1 MEEEAVS
8 ENNPG
13 GARLPTFNHRR
24 IRSEVRAPRGQR
36 GREERRSYG
45 RIEGRHHS
53 PSREPSFLGEARKK
67 RRIEELEEELKLLKE
82 GDKVKGGQRQRKRFR
97 SRSGSCGSPKR
108 TPSYKEHNRR
118 SKHRHHKSVSP
129 ERRKLDHPKAPPH
142 QHQHNPVWKKLHQ
155 ISSSP
160 FSAEIERAKFPA
172 RFVPPPLAVYDG
184 KSDPVGHLSR
194 FRQSMA
200 LHTSNDP
207 LMCRIFPSS
216 LGEVGLRWFDRLDH
230 RSIRSWQEM
239 SESFTA
245 RFITNTRKPKE
256 IDALLALK
264 MKAGESLKSYSARY
278 WEVYN
283 DIDTCDEDTVI
294 KTFWFGLNED
304 IKLRRSLTK
313 RPPLSM
319 EDLMT
324 RLEEHIRVE
333 DDPKSSAR
341 TVEAAPTMDKKT
353 SQLGQSQA
361 KKSKRSADQPR
372 AGTCMAVHTVFKQPI
387 YRLLPFIK
395 DQPYFE
401 WPAKMLGDPATREG
415 KPYCSYHRE
424 RGHLTE
430 QCRAYKYHLEQLVK
444 NGHLR
449 QYIDETKNSQQSIE
463 APKLTIKDSAPIGII
478 DVIHYGTTSH
488 DQRGEMRRAAHLREV
503 FQIGD
508 SAQMAL
514 VPLKKES
521 TEQIIFT
528 NQDLEG
534 VQVPH
539 SDALVVTLRIG
550 EFDVKRILIDPG
562 SSVEI
567 MYESLFKGLG
577 LEKKDLSP
585 VEGPLSG
592 FSGET
597 VVPTG
602 KVTINVK
609 AGTVSTPTDFFVLNA
624 FSPYNAILGRPWLH
638 RMGAIPST
646 LHQRLRFPTPQ
657 GVMENEEGNKERLP
671 QEKCAEKLVPV
682 SVIKDE
688 DQRQFLVGESLTGE
702 YRKQLLTL
710 LEEYQDVFAWTP
722 YEAPGVD
729 PEFASHALNVSPQ
742 YKPVVQKA
750 RRSAPQHAE
759 AVREEVER
767 LLKIGAIREI
777 LYPQWLSNTVVV
789 KKKNGKW
796 RVCMDFTDLNKACPK
811 DPFPLPKIDQ
821 LVDSTAGHERMS
833 FLDAFQ
839 GYHQIALKKEDQE
852 KTAFITPRGIFCYK
866 VMPFGLKNAGATY
879 QRMVTKMFSELLGKT
894 VEVYIDDMVVKSIK
908 STDHIEDLRKVFE
921 ILRTHS
927 LKLNATK
934 CAFGVGS
941 GKFLGFLV
949 TQRGIEANPDQIAA
963 IQGLQPPRNV
973 REVQRLTGMAA
984 ALNRFI
990 SKSAEKCRPFFDL
1003 IKKGKSFV
1011 WNEESDRAFER
1022 LKKYLSTPPLL
1033 SSPKEGEPLYIYL
1046 AASDKAV
1053 SAAIVRNGLGEQQSV
1068 YYTSKTMSGAE
1079 TRYLPLEK
1087 SALALFTTAK
1097 KLPHYFQ
1104 AHTMI
1109 VLTSLP
1115 LKALFR
1121 SLDFSG
1127 RISKWGAHLGAYDVH
1142 YKPRTSIKGQVLA
1155 DFVAEFAPEHSEQ
1168 PTIEEP
1174 PRSAEQDEDSSY
1186 WTLYVDG
1193 AANSRGSGLGI
1204 VLISPEGKMLEQA
1217 VRLGFGASNN
1227 EAEYEALL
1235 HGLRA
1240 AKRLGATFLRLR
1252 CDSQLIVNQLT
1263 GEYTAKDE
1271 RMMAYRDL
1279 ATDLIKNFD
1288 KVNIERVGRE
1298 HNGHA
1303 DSLAGL
1309 ASSVAPDF
1317 RRTIT
1322 VEAQDSPS
1330 ITKSSLAIVCQVE
1343 AGPSWM
1349 DPILNYLTKDVLPAD
1364 QKEAAKIRRNATR
1377 YWVSREGK
1385 LYKKSYTGPYLLCV
1399 HPDMVPDLLY
1409 EIHEGVCGGHTGG
1422 RSLAHRAIGQGYWWP
1437 YMQKDAAQYVRCCE
1451 KCQLFA
1457 PAIHKPAS
1465 QLNPISS
1472 PWPFAQ
1478 WGLDLV
1484 GPLPRATRN
1493 RQWLIVATDYFTKW
1507 VEAEPL
1513 ARITDS
1519 ELRKFI
1525 WKNIIT
1531 RFGIPRCL
1539 ISDNGTQFD
1548 SGPFKKYCSELG
1560 IRNHFSSPA
1569 YPQGNGQAESSN
1581 KTILNGIKKRL
1592 EEAKGRWVEELPTIL
1607 WTFRTTPRSSTGETP
1622 YSLTYGVEAVIPLE
1636 VGLPTLRSEQYD
1648 QEDNELMLAKD
1659 LDLAQERRDL
1669 AMIRLASYQGDLKKR
1684 YGRNINARSLTVGD
1698 MVLRRV
1704 LGSKRDPSQGK
1715 LGANWEGPYQIISEA
1730 GLGAFNLQAERHK
1743 TLAMLGVSPVNPQ
1756 VVWWGGIKT
1765 LATPRCSTYESSSGM
1780 VGRHKT
1786 LATPRCS
1793 TCESSSGMVGRH
1805 QNPGHAQ
1812 WYGGAASKPW
1822 PRPGALPMNPQV
1834 VWWGGIKTLA
1844 TPRCSTYESSS
1855 GMVGRHKTLATPR
1868 CSTYESSSGMVGQP
1882 KILAMLGVSPVDPQ
1896 VGPVKRS
1903 FAQMTV

>member
-24 IRSEVRAPRGQR
+24 IRSEVRAPGGQR

-53 PSREPSFLGEARKK
+53 PSKEPSFLGEARKK
-67 RRIEELEEELKLLKE
+67 RRIEELEEELRFLKE
-82 GDKVKGGQRQRKRFR
+82 EGEEKGGQRQRRRSK

-108 TPSYKEHNRR
+108 TPSHKEQNRR
-118 SKHRHHKSVSP
+118 SKHRHQSSTKSHH
-129 ERRKLDHPKAPPH
+129 L
-142 QHQHNPVWKKLHQ
+142 
-155 ISSSP
+155 P

-194 FRQSMA
+194 YRQSMA

-216 LGEVGLRWFDRLDH
+216 LGEVGLRW
-230 RSIRSWQEM
+230 
-239 SESFTA
+239 
-245 RFITNTRKPKE
+245 KPKE

-264 MKAGESLKSYSARY
+264 MKAGETLKSYSARY

-283 DIDTCDEDTVI
+283 DIDACDEDIVV
-294 KTFWFGLNED
+294 KTFRFGLNED

-319 EDLMT
+319 ADLMT

-341 TVEAAPTMDKKT
+341 TVEAAPPLDKKT
-353 SQLGQSQA
+353 TQPEQNQA
-361 KKSKRSADQPR
+361 KRSKRSADQPR
-372 AGTCMAVHTVFKQPI
+372 AGTCMAVHTVFKQPS
-387 YRLLPFIK
+387 LLPFM
-395 DQPYFE
+395 P
-401 WPAKMLGDPATREG
+401 GDPATREG

-449 QYIDETKNSQQSIE
+449 QYIDETKNSQQSVE
-463 APKLTIKDSAPIGII
+463 APKLKIKDSAPIGII
-478 DVIHYGTTSH
+478 DVIHYGITSH

-503 FQIGD
+503 FQVGD
-508 SAQMAL
+508 SAQMAP
-514 VPLKKES
+514 VPLRKES

-534 VQVPH
+534 VQVPN

-577 LEKKDLSP
+577 LEKKDLSL

-638 RMGAIPST
+638 RMGA
-646 LHQRLRFPTPQ
+646 
-657 GVMENEEGNKERLP
+657 NKEGNKERLP
-671 QEKCAEKLVPV
+671 QEKCVENLVLVYVAEG
-682 SVIKDE
+682 E
-688 DQRQFLVGESLTGE
+688 AQRQFLIGDSLSEELKT
-702 YRKQLLTL
+702 RLLAL

-722 YEAPGVD
+722 YEAPGID
-729 PEFASHALNVSPQ
+729 SEFISHALNVSPE
-742 YKPVVQKA
+742 YKPVAHRA
-750 RRSAPQHAE
+750 RRTAPQHAE

-767 LLKIGAIREI
+767 LLKIGVVREV

-796 RVCMDFTDLNKACPK
+796 RVCVNFTDLNKACPK

-839 GYHQIALKKEDQE
+839 GYHQIALREEDQE
-852 KTAFITPRGIFCYK
+852 KTAFITPRGVFCYK

-894 VEVYIDDMVVKSIK
+894 VEVYIDDMVVKSVK
-908 STDHIEDLRKVFE
+908 GTDHVGDLREVFE
-921 ILRTHS
+921 ILRRHN

-949 TQRGIEANPDQIAA
+949 TQRGIEANPDQIAV
-963 IQGLQPPRNV
+963 IQELQPPKNV

-984 ALNRFI
+984 TLNRFI
-990 SKSAEKCRPFFDL
+990 SKSADRCRPFFDL
-1003 IKKGKSFV
+1003 IKKGKSFT

-1022 LKKYLSTPPLL
+1022 LKRYLSTPPLL
-1033 SSPKEGEPLYIYL
+1033 SSPKEGEPLYMYL

-1053 SAAIVRNGLGEQQSV
+1053 SAAIIRDGPREQRPV
-1068 YYTSKTMSGAE
+1068 YYTSKTMSRAE

-1087 SALALFTTAK
+1087 SALALFITAK

-1104 AHTMI
+1104 AHTMV

-1121 SLDFSG
+1121 SSDFSG
-1127 RISKWGAHLGAYDVH
+1127 RISKWGAHLGAYDVR
-1142 YKPRTSIKGQVLA
+1142 YKPRISIKGQVLA
-1155 DFVAEFAPEHSEQ
+1155 DFIAEFAPENSELPITGEHPKSNEWVQ
-1168 PTIEEP
+1168 EK
-1174 PRSAEQDEDSSY
+1174 SG

-1204 VLISPEGKMLEQA
+1204 VLISPEGEMLEQA

-1240 AKRLGATFLRLR
+1240 AKRLGANVLTIH

-1263 GEYTAKDE
+1263 GEYMAKDE

-1279 ATDLIKNFD
+1279 TKDLLKGFREF
-1288 KVNIERVGRE
+1288 NIERVGRE

-1309 ASSVAPDF
+1309 ASSVAPNF
-1317 RRTIT
+1317 KRTIT
-1322 VEAQDSPS
+1322 VEVQDIPS
-1330 ITKSSLAIVCQVE
+1330 ITKS
-1343 AGPSWM
+1343 GPAVLFNKGRAARGSERSSQNPQKRDKIWSRICSM
-1349 DPILNYLTKDVLPAD
+1349 RFMKECVAATQGDVRWP
-1364 QKEAAKIRRNATR
+1364 
-1377 YWVSREGK
+1377 
-1385 LYKKSYTGPYLLCV
+1385 TGQS
-1399 HPDMVPDLLY
+1399 DR
-1409 EIHEGVCGGHTGG
+1409 GTGGHTCRKTRPNTSGAVKSANYLPPPYIS
-1422 RSLAHRAIGQGYWWP
+1422 RRRNSIQYLAPGHLHR
-1437 YMQKDAAQYVRCCE
+1437 
-1451 KCQLFA
+1451 
-1457 PAIHKPAS
+1457 
-1465 QLNPISS
+1465 
-1472 PWPFAQ
+1472 
-1478 WGLDLV
+1478 
-1484 GPLPRATRN
+1484 
-1493 RQWLIVATDYFTKW
+1493 
-1507 VEAEPL
+1507 
-1513 ARITDS
+1513 
-1519 ELRKFI
+1519 
-1525 WKNIIT
+1525 
-1531 RFGIPRCL
+1531 
-1539 ISDNGTQFD
+1539 
-1548 SGPFKKYCSELG
+1548 
-1560 IRNHFSSPA
+1560 
-1569 YPQGNGQAESSN
+1569 
-1581 KTILNGIKKRL
+1581 
-1592 EEAKGRWVEELPTIL
+1592 
-1607 WTFRTTPRSSTGETP
+1607 ETP
-1622 YSLTYGVEAVIPLE
+1622 FSLTYGVEAVIPLE

-1648 QEDNELMLAKD
+1648 QENNELMLTKD
-1659 LDLAQERRDL
+1659 MDLAQERRDL
-1669 AMIRLASYQGDLKKR
+1669 AMIRLASYQGDLKKKYDR
-1684 YGRNINARSLTVGD
+1684 SINARSIASGD

-1704 LGSKRDPSQGK
+1704 LGSKRDPSQSK
-1715 LGANWEGPYQIISEA
+1715 LGANWEGPYQVVSEA
-1730 GLGAFNLQAERHK
+1730 GLGAFNLK
-1743 TLAMLGVSPVNPQ
+1743 
-1756 VVWWGGIKT
+1756 
-1765 LATPRCSTYESSSGM
+1765 GM
-1780 VGRHKT
+1780 D
-1786 LATPRCS
+1786 
-1793 TCESSSGMVGRH
+1793 
-1805 QNPGHAQ
+1805 
-1812 WYGGAASKPW
+1812 SKPLR
-1822 PRPGALPMNPQV
+1822 RPWNLSN
-1834 VWWGGIKTLA
+1834 L
-1844 TPRCSTYESSS
+1844 
-1855 GMVGRHKTLATPR
+1855 
-1868 CSTYESSSGMVGQP
+1868 
-1882 KILAMLGVSPVDPQ
+1882 
-1896 VGPVKRS
+1896 KR
-1903 FAQMTV
+1903 FYQ

>member
-8 ENNPG
+8 ENNPR

-24 IRSEVRAPRGQR
+24 IRSEVRAPGGQR
-36 GREERRSYG
+36 GREEQRSYG

-53 PSREPSFLGEARKK
+53 PSKEPSFLGEARKK
-67 RRIEELEEELKLLKE
+67 RRIEELEEELKFLKE
-82 GDKVKGGQRQRKRFR
+82 GDKKKGGQRQRRRSR
-97 SRSGSCGSPKR
+97 SRSGSCGSPKHA
-108 TPSYKEHNRR
+108 PSHKEHNRR
-118 SKHRHHKSVSP
+118 SKHRHQRSVSP
-129 ERRKLDHPKAPPH
+129 KRRKLDHPKTPPH

-194 FRQSMA
+194 YRQSMA

-216 LGEVGLRWFDRLDH
+216 LGEVGLRWFDRLHH

-264 MKAGESLKSYSARY
+264 MKAGETLKSYSARY

-283 DIDTCDEDTVI
+283 DIDACDEDIVM
-294 KTFWFGLNED
+294 KTFRFGLNED
-304 IKLRRSLTK
+304 VKLRRSLTK

-341 TVEAAPTMDKKT
+341 TVEAAPLMDKKT
-353 SQLGQSQA
+353 SQLEQNQA
-361 KKSKRSADQPR
+361 KKSKRSAEQPR

-401 WPAKMLGDPATREG
+401 WPAKMPGDPATREG

-449 QYIDETKNSQQSIE
+449 QYIDETKSSQQNIE
-463 APKLTIKDSAPIGII
+463 APKLRIKDSAPIGII

-508 SAQMAL
+508 SAQMAP

-539 SDALVVTLRIG
+539 SDAL
-550 EFDVKRILIDPG
+550 
-562 SSVEI
+562 
-567 MYESLFKGLG
+567 GLG
-577 LEKKDLSP
+577 LEKKDLSL

-638 RMGAIPST
+638 RMGAVPST

-657 GVMENEEGNKERLP
+657 GNKEGSEERLP

-682 SVIKDE
+682 FVTKGE
-688 DQRQFLVGESLTGE
+688 DRRQFLIGESLTGE
-702 YRKQLLTL
+702 HRKQLLTL
-710 LEEYQDVFAWTP
+710 LEEYQD
-722 YEAPGVD
+722 
-729 PEFASHALNVSPQ
+729 

-767 LLKIGAIREI
+767 LLKVGAVREI

-796 RVCMDFTDLNKACPK
+796 RVCVDFTDLNKACPK

-821 LVDSTAGHERMS
+821 LVDSTAGQREDELLRRFPRIPS
-833 FLDAFQ
+833 DSS
-839 GYHQIALKKEDQE
+839 KEGRPGEDR
-852 KTAFITPRGIFCYK
+852 IHHTPRDI
-866 VMPFGLKNAGATY
+866 
-879 QRMVTKMFSELLGKT
+879 LLQ
-894 VEVYIDDMVVKSIK
+894 VYIDDMVVKSVK
-908 STDHIEDLRKVFE
+908 TKDHIRDLRKVFE
-921 ILRTHS
+921 ILRRHS

-949 TQRGIEANPDQIAA
+949 TQHGIEANPDQIEA
-963 IQGLQPPRNV
+963 IQGLRPPRNV

-1011 WNEESDRAFER
+1011 WNEESDRAFEH
-1022 LKKYLSTPPLL
+1022 LKRYLSTPPLL

-1053 SAAIVRNGLGEQQSV
+1053 SAAIVRNGLREQQPV

-1087 SALALFTTAK
+1087 SVLALFTTAK

-1121 SLDFSG
+1121 SSDFSG
-1127 RISKWGAHLGAYDVH
+1127 RISRWGAHLGAYDVH
-1142 YKPRTSIKGQVLA
+1142 YRPRTSIKGQVVA
-1155 DFVAEFAPEHSEQ
+1155 DFIAEFRTRAQ
-1168 PTIEEP
+1168 
-1174 PRSAEQDEDSSY
+1174 
-1186 WTLYVDG
+1186 
-1193 AANSRGSGLGI
+1193 
-1204 VLISPEGKMLEQA
+1204 
-1217 VRLGFGASNN
+1217 LGFGASNN

-1240 AKRLGATFLRLR
+1240 AKRLGAIFLDIR

-1263 GEYTAKDE
+1263 GEYMAKDE

-1279 ATDLIKNFD
+1279 AKDLIKSFD
-1288 KVNIERVGRE
+1288 KVNIKRVGRE

-1317 RRTIT
+1317 RRTVV
-1322 VEAQDSPS
+1322 VEVQDSPS
-1330 ITKSSLAIVCQVE
+1330 IMKGS
-1343 AGPSWM
+1343 P
-1349 DPILNYLTKDVLPAD
+1349 
-1364 QKEAAKIRRNATR
+1364 
-1377 YWVSREGK
+1377 
-1385 LYKKSYTGPYLLCV
+1385 
-1399 HPDMVPDLLY
+1399 
-1409 EIHEGVCGGHTGG
+1409 GVCGGHTGG

-1437 YMQKDAAQYVRCCE
+1437 YMQKDADQYVRRCE

-1484 GPLPRATRN
+1484 GPLPRATGN
-1493 RQWLIVATDYFTKW
+1493 RRWLIVATDYFTKC
-1507 VEAEPL
+1507 
-1513 ARITDS
+1513 
-1519 ELRKFI
+1519 F
-1525 WKNIIT
+1525 
-1531 RFGIPRCL
+1531 

-1548 SGPFKKYCSELG
+1548 SGPFKEYCSEFG

-1648 QEDNELMLAKD
+1648 PEDNELMLAKD
-1659 LDLAQERRDL
+1659 MDLVQERRDL
-1669 AMIRLASYQGDLKKR
+1669 AMIRLASYQGDLKKK
-1684 YGRNINARSLTVGD
+1684 YGRSINARSLAIGD

-1715 LGANWEGPYQIISEA
+1715 LGANWEGPYQIVSEA
-1730 GLGAFNLQAERHK
+1730 GLGAFNLKGMDGKPLRRPWNISNLKRRRDGIKILATPRCSAYESSSGMVERHK
-1743 TLAMLGVSPVNPQ
+1743 ILAMLGVSPVNPQ
-1756 VVWWGGIKT
+1756 VVWWDGIKI
-1765 LATPRCSTYESSSGM
+1765 LATPRCSAYESSSGM
-1780 VGRHKT
+1780 VERH
-1786 LATPRCS
+1786 
-1793 TCESSSGMVGRH
+1793 
-1805 QNPGHAQ
+1805 
-1812 WYGGAASKPW
+1812 
-1822 PRPGALPMNPQV
+1822 
-1834 VWWGGIKTLA
+1834 
-1844 TPRCSTYESSS
+1844 
-1855 GMVGRHKTLATPR
+1855 
-1868 CSTYESSSGMVGQP
+1868 
-1882 KILAMLGVSPVDPQ
+1882 KILAMLGVSPVNPQ
-1896 VGPVKRS
+1896 VVWWDGIKILATPRCSAYESSSGMVERHKILAMLGVSPVNPQVVWWDGIKILATPRCS
-1903 FAQMTV
+1903 AYESSSGMVERHKILAMLGVSPVNPQVVWWDGIKILATPRCSAYESSSGMVERHKILAMLGVLTCESSSGTAGLSQSPGQSKLSQNPLLLGTSIRQSNGVS

>member
-1 MEEEAVS
+1 MEEEAVL
-8 ENNPG
+8 ENNLG
-13 GARLPTFNHRR
+13 GTRLPTFNHRK
-24 IRSEVRAPRGQR
+24 IRSEVRAPGGQR
-36 GREERRSYG
+36 GREEQHSYG
-45 RIEGRHHS
+45 RIEGRQHS
-53 PSREPSFLGEARKK
+53 PSKEPSFLGEARKK
-67 RRIEELEEELKLLKE
+67 RRIEELEEELRFLKE
-82 GDKVKGGQRQRKRFR
+82 EDKKKGGQRQRRR
-97 SRSGSCGSPKR
+97 SRSHSGSCGSSKHA
-108 TPSYKEHNRR
+108 PSHKEHNRK
-118 SKHRHHKSVSP
+118 SKHK
-129 ERRKLDHPKAPPH
+129 H
-142 QHQHNPVWKKLHQ
+142 Q
-155 ISSSP
+155 
-160 FSAEIERAKFPA
+160 RAGKVPSKIRPA
-172 RFVPPPLAVYDG
+172 NLAVYDG

-194 FRQSMA
+194 YRQSMA

-264 MKAGESLKSYSARY
+264 MKAGETLKSYSARY

-283 DIDTCDEDTVI
+283 DIDACDEDIVV
-294 KTFWFGLNED
+294 KTFPFGLNED
-304 IKLRRSLTK
+304 IKLRWSLTK

-319 EDLMT
+319 ADLMT

-341 TVEAAPTMDKKT
+341 TVEAAPPLDKKT
-353 SQLGQSQA
+353 TQQLEQNQA
-361 KKSKRSADQPR
+361 KRSKRSADQPR
-372 AGTCMAVHTVFKQPI
+372 
-387 YRLLPFIK
+387 
-395 DQPYFE
+395 PYFE
-401 WPAKMLGDPATREG
+401 WPAKMVGDPATREG

-463 APKLTIKDSAPIGII
+463 APKLKIKDSAPIGII
-478 DVIHYGTTSH
+478 DIIHYGTTNH

-503 FQIGD
+503 FQIRD
-508 SAQMAL
+508 SAQMAP

-534 VQVPH
+534 VQLPH

-577 LEKKDLSP
+577 LEKKDLNL

-602 KVTINVK
+602 KTMATQNGCGPFHTPPAVEVPNP
-609 AGTVSTPTDFFVLNA
+609 AGSHGNSGGPIGGQTMPGGRGQTHIPIAPGNGRRPRWGVQTSRPESKEDGTTTCKGCARRSRAALKSWSGPGSPIPTVAVQHCCREKEKRKME
-624 FSPYNAILGRPWLH
+624 G
-638 RMGAIPST
+638 
-646 LHQRLRFPTPQ
+646 LRRFHGSEQSLLQGSFPTPEDRSV
-657 GVMENEEGNKERLP
+657 GGLHSRPRENELFRCFPRIPSDSSKEGRLR
-671 QEKCAEKLVPV
+671 
-682 SVIKDE
+682 E
-688 DQRQFLVGESLTGE
+688 DRI
-702 YRKQLLTL
+702 
-710 LEEYQDVFAWTP
+710 
-722 YEAPGVD
+722 
-729 PEFASHALNVSPQ
+729 H
-742 YKPVVQKA
+742 
-750 RRSAPQHAE
+750 H
-759 AVREEVER
+759 
-767 LLKIGAIREI
+767 
-777 LYPQWLSNTVVV
+777 
-789 KKKNGKW
+789 
-796 RVCMDFTDLNKACPK
+796 
-811 DPFPLPKIDQ
+811 
-821 LVDSTAGHERMS
+821 
-833 FLDAFQ
+833 
-839 GYHQIALKKEDQE
+839 
-852 KTAFITPRGIFCYK
+852 TPRDI
-866 VMPFGLKNAGATY
+866 
-879 QRMVTKMFSELLGKT
+879 LLQ
-894 VEVYIDDMVVKSIK
+894 DDMVVKSVK
-908 STDHIEDLRKVFE
+908 STDHVGDLRKVFE
-921 ILRTHS
+921 ILRRHN

-949 TQRGIEANPDQIAA
+949 TQHGIEANPDQIAA

-990 SKSAEKCRPFFDL
+990 SKSVERCRPFFDL
-1003 IKKGKSFV
+1003 VKKGKNFA

-1022 LKKYLSTPPLL
+1022 LKRYLSTPPLL

-1053 SAAIVRNGLGEQQSV
+1053 SAAIVRNGPGEQRPV
-1068 YYTSKTMSGAE
+1068 YYTSKTMNGAE

-1087 SALALFTTAK
+1087 SALALFITAK

-1121 SLDFSG
+1121 SSDFSG
-1127 RISKWGAHLGAYDVH
+1127 RISKWGADLGAYDVR
-1142 YKPRTSIKGQVLA
+1142 YRPRTSIKGQVLA
-1155 DFVAEFAPEHSEQ
+1155 DFVAEFAPENSEL
-1168 PTIEEP
+1168 PTIEEH
-1174 PRSAEQDEDSSY
+1174 PRSAEQIKEKNW

-1193 AANSRGSGLGI
+1193 AANSRGSGLGV
-1204 VLISPEGKMLEQA
+1204 VLISPEGELLEQA

-1240 AKRLGATFLRLR
+1240 AKRLGANLLTIY

-1263 GEYTAKDE
+1263 GEYMAKDE

-1279 ATDLIKNFD
+1279 AKDLLKGFREF
-1288 KVNIERVGRE
+1288 NIERVGRE

-1303 DSLAGL
+1303 DSLVGL

-1322 VEAQDSPS
+1322 VEVQDSPS
-1330 ITKSSLAIVCQVE
+1330 IMKSSQAIVCQIE
-1343 AGPSWM
+1343 IRPSWM
-1349 DPILNYLTKDVLPAD
+1349 DPITDYLTKDILPAD
-1364 QKEAAKIRRNATR
+1364 QKEATKIRKNATR
-1377 YWVSREGK
+1377 YWISREGK

-1399 HPDMVPDLLY
+1399 HPDLVPNLLY

-1437 YMQKDAAQYVRCCE
+1437 YMQKDAAQYVKRCE

-1457 PAIHKPAS
+1457 PAIHKPTS

-1484 GPLPRATRN
+1484 GPLPRATGN

-1519 ELRKFI
+1519 ESRKFI
-1525 WKNIIT
+1525 WNNIIT

-1548 SGPFKKYCSELG
+1548 SRPFRRYCSEFG

-1569 YPQGNGQAESSN
+1569 YLQGNGQAESSN

-1622 YSLTYGVEAVIPLE
+1622 FSLTYGVEAVIPLE
-1636 VGLPTLRSEQYD
+1636 VGLPTLRSEEYD
-1648 QEDNELMLAKD
+1648 RENNELMLAKD
-1659 LDLAQERRDL
+1659 MDLVQERRDL
-1669 AMIRLASYQGDLKKR
+1669 AMIRLASY
-1684 YGRNINARSLTVGD
+1684 
-1698 MVLRRV
+1698 
-1704 LGSKRDPSQGK
+1704 
-1715 LGANWEGPYQIISEA
+1715 
-1730 GLGAFNLQAERHK
+1730 
-1743 TLAMLGVSPVNPQ
+1743 
-1756 VVWWGGIKT
+1756 
-1765 LATPRCSTYESSSGM
+1765 
-1780 VGRHKT
+1780 
-1786 LATPRCS
+1786 
-1793 TCESSSGMVGRH
+1793 
-1805 QNPGHAQ
+1805 
-1812 WYGGAASKPW
+1812 
-1822 PRPGALPMNPQV
+1822 
-1834 VWWGGIKTLA
+1834 
-1844 TPRCSTYESSS
+1844 
-1855 GMVGRHKTLATPR
+1855 
-1868 CSTYESSSGMVGQP
+1868 
-1882 KILAMLGVSPVDPQ
+1882 
-1896 VGPVKRS
+1896 
-1903 FAQMTV
+1903 

>member
-1 MEEEAVS
+1 
-8 ENNPG
+8 
-13 GARLPTFNHRR
+13 
-24 IRSEVRAPRGQR
+24 
-36 GREERRSYG
+36 
-45 RIEGRHHS
+45 
-53 PSREPSFLGEARKK
+53 
-67 RRIEELEEELKLLKE
+67 
-82 GDKVKGGQRQRKRFR
+82 
-97 SRSGSCGSPKR
+97 
-108 TPSYKEHNRR
+108 
-118 SKHRHHKSVSP
+118 
-129 ERRKLDHPKAPPH
+129 
-142 QHQHNPVWKKLHQ
+142 
-155 ISSSP
+155 
-160 FSAEIERAKFPA
+160 
-172 RFVPPPLAVYDG
+172 
-184 KSDPVGHLSR
+184 
-194 FRQSMA
+194 
-200 LHTSNDP
+200 
-207 LMCRIFPSS
+207 
-216 LGEVGLRWFDRLDH
+216 
-230 RSIRSWQEM
+230 
-239 SESFTA
+239 
-245 RFITNTRKPKE
+245 
-256 IDALLALK
+256 
-264 MKAGESLKSYSARY
+264 
-278 WEVYN
+278 
-283 DIDTCDEDTVI
+283 
-294 KTFWFGLNED
+294 
-304 IKLRRSLTK
+304 
-313 RPPLSM
+313 
-319 EDLMT
+319 
-324 RLEEHIRVE
+324 
-333 DDPKSSAR
+333 
-341 TVEAAPTMDKKT
+341 
-353 SQLGQSQA
+353 
-361 KKSKRSADQPR
+361 
-372 AGTCMAVHTVFKQPI
+372 
-387 YRLLPFIK
+387 
-395 DQPYFE
+395 
-401 WPAKMLGDPATREG
+401 
-415 KPYCSYHRE
+415 
-424 RGHLTE
+424 
-430 QCRAYKYHLEQLVK
+430 
-444 NGHLR
+444 
-449 QYIDETKNSQQSIE
+449 
-463 APKLTIKDSAPIGII
+463 
-478 DVIHYGTTSH
+478 
-488 DQRGEMRRAAHLREV
+488 
-503 FQIGD
+503 
-508 SAQMAL
+508 
-514 VPLKKES
+514 
-521 TEQIIFT
+521 
-528 NQDLEG
+528 
-534 VQVPH
+534 
-539 SDALVVTLRIG
+539 VT
-550 EFDVKRILIDPG
+550 
-562 SSVEI
+562 
-567 MYESLFKGLG
+567 
-577 LEKKDLSP
+577 
-585 VEGPLSG
+585 
-592 FSGET
+592 
-597 VVPTG
+597 
-602 KVTINVK
+602 
-609 AGTVSTPTDFFVLNA
+609 
-624 FSPYNAILGRPWLH
+624 
-638 RMGAIPST
+638 
-646 LHQRLRFPTPQ
+646 
-657 GVMENEEGNKERLP
+657 
-671 QEKCAEKLVPV
+671 
-682 SVIKDE
+682 KDE
-688 DQRQFLVGESLTGE
+688 DQRQFLIGESLSGE
-702 YRKQLLTL
+702 HRTRLLTL

-750 RRSAPQHAE
+750 RRSAPQHTE

-767 LLKIGAIREI
+767 LLKVGAIREV

-789 KKKNGKW
+789 RKKNGKW
-796 RVCMDFTDLNKACPK
+796 RVCVDFTDLNKACPK

-839 GYHQIALKKEDQE
+839 GYHQIALKEEDQE

-866 VMPFGLKNAGATY
+866 VMPFGLKNAGSTY
-879 QRMVTKMFSELLGKT
+879 QRMVTKMFSELLGQT
-894 VEVYIDDMVVKSIK
+894 VEVYIDDMVVKSVK

-921 ILRTHS
+921 ILRKHS

-1003 IKKGKSFV
+1003 IKKGKSFA
-1011 WNEESDRAFER
+1011 WNEESDRAFEL

-1053 SAAIVRNGLGEQQSV
+1053 SAAIVRNGLGEQRPV

-1087 SALALFTTAK
+1087 SALALFITAK

-1104 AHTMI
+1104 AHTII

-1121 SLDFSG
+1121 SSDFSG

-1155 DFVAEFAPEHSEQ
+1155 DFVAEFAPEPSEQ
-1168 PTIEEP
+1168 PTIEGSP
-1174 PRSAEQDEDSSY
+1174 KSAEQNEGNSH

-1193 AANSRGSGLGI
+1193 AANSRGSGLGV
-1204 VLISPEGKMLEQA
+1204 VLISPEGEMLEQA

-1240 AKRLGATFLRLR
+1240 AKRLGATFLNLH

-1279 ATDLIKNFD
+1279 AKDLIKNFD
-1288 KVNIERVGRE
+1288 TVNIERVGRE

-1309 ASSVAPDF
+1309 ASAVAPDF
-1317 RRTIT
+1317 RRTVI
-1322 VEAQDSPS
+1322 VEVQDSPS
-1330 ITKSSLAIVCQVE
+1330 IMRSSPATVCQVE

-1349 DPILNYLTKDVLPAD
+1349 DPILNYLTKDVLPED
-1364 QKEAAKIRRNATR
+1364 QKEAAKIRRDATR

-1399 HPDMVPDLLY
+1399 HPDVVPDLLY

-1437 YMQKDAAQYVRCCE
+1437 YMQKDAAQYVRRCE

-1484 GPLPRATRN
+1484 GPLPRATGN

-1519 ELRKFI
+1519 ESRKFI

-1531 RFGIPRCL
+1531 RFGIPRCF

-1548 SGPFKKYCSELG
+1548 SGPFKKYCSEFG

-1659 LDLAQERRDL
+1659 MDLAQERRDL
-1669 AMIRLASYQGDLKKR
+1669 AMIKLASYQGDLKKR
-1684 YGRNINARSLTVGD
+1684 YGRNINARSLAIGD

-1704 LGSKRDPSQGK
+1704 LGSRRDPSQGK
-1715 LGANWEGPYQIISEA
+1715 LGANWEGPYQIVSEA
-1730 GLGAFNLQAERHK
+1730 GLGAFNLK
-1743 TLAMLGVSPVNPQ
+1743 
-1756 VVWWGGIKT
+1756 
-1765 LATPRCSTYESSSGM
+1765 GM
-1780 VGRHKT
+1780 DG
-1786 LATPRCS
+1786 
-1793 TCESSSGMVGRH
+1793 
-1805 QNPGHAQ
+1805 
-1812 WYGGAASKPW
+1812 KPLR
-1822 PRPGALPMNPQV
+1822 RPWNISNLKKFYQ
-1834 VWWGGIKTLA
+1834 
-1844 TPRCSTYESSS
+1844 
-1855 GMVGRHKTLATPR
+1855 
-1868 CSTYESSSGMVGQP
+1868 
-1882 KILAMLGVSPVDPQ
+1882 
-1896 VGPVKRS
+1896 
-1903 FAQMTV
+1903 